1 LYQGRPIIGLAG
13 GIGSG
18 KSEAARLLGEM
29 GCAIIDSDAQVR
41 AAYGSDSVRREL
53 RAWWGDAVFM
63 PDGSVNRKA
72 IAQRVFDSPAER
84 TRLEKLVHP
93 VVAAA
98 RDREMVEAAKD
109 KKVLAFVW
117 DTPLLFEA
125 GLNRQCDAIIFI
137 EADLAQRLSRVA
149 ISRGW
154 SQEELLRR
162 ENFQWALDKKRNF
175 SDYVLK
181 NVSSPDEF
189 RGKIRETLAQTLA
202 KTIR

>member
-1 LYQGRPIIGLAG
+1 MYQGRPIIGLAG

-18 KSEAARLLGEM
+18 KSEAARLFGEM
-29 GCAIIDSDAQVR
+29 GCAVIDSDAQAR
-41 AAYGSDSVRREL
+41 AAYASDAVRQEL
-53 RAWWGDAVFM
+53 RAWWGDSVFT
-63 PDGSVNRKA
+63 PEGSVNRKA
-72 IAQRVFDSPAER
+72 IAQRVFDSPMER
-84 TRLEKLVHP
+84 SRLEKLVHP
-93 VVAAA
+93 LVAAA
-98 RDREMVEAAKD
+98 RDREMAEAAKD

-125 GLNRQCDAIIFI
+125 GLNRQCDAIVFI
-137 EADLAQRLSRVA
+137 RADLAQRLSRVA

-154 SQEELLRR
+154 SQEELSRR

-189 RGKIRETLAQTLA
+189 RGRIRETLAQILA